1 LAGVATLDGL
11 SLAAR
16 VSAAGARRIGHGTVL
31 AETGPTSGQPVA
43 PESEAPGSVASGD
56 QCGTWPGEA
65 GPARDGVVRY
75 MSSTSNSR
83 ADELTAR
90 ADELEEELDRY
101 VRAVEEL
108 MQQLDWCIS
117 YMQRSGERGIARSL
131 AKNRT
136 LVRRTLAQPRPG
148 RSRRR

>member
-1 LAGVATLDGL
+1 M
-11 SLAAR
+11 AR
-16 VSAAGARRIGHGTVL
+16 EGMSAAGARRAGRGTVL

-43 PESEAPGSVASGD
+43 PKSQAPGSVASGD
-56 QCGTWPGEA
+56 QRGTWPDA

-75 MSSTSNSR
+75 MSSTRNSR
-83 ADELTAR
+83 ADELTAQ

-131 AKNRT
+131 AKNRA